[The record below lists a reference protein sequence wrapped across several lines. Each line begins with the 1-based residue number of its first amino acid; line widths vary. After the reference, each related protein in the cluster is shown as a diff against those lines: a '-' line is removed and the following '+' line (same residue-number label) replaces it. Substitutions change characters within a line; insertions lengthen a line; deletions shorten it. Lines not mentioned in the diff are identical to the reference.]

1 MIKSLTFFLL
11 YYSESYIE
19 ELKKYRDIIT
29 FNDEMKVNLE
39 MYSESIRQ
47 GKTSSVRQPIDEQL
61 STKDMLNEFKGMQ
74 GSFRKLEID

>member
-1 MIKSLTFFLL
+1 
-11 YYSESYIE
+11 
-19 ELKKYRDIIT
+19 
-29 FNDEMKVNLE
+29 MKVNLE